1 MNGKR
6 LLAVAVACL
15 LVVAFMV
22 AGCGEETTTRSET
35 TMEVPQLDSGP
46 ISGNLDDGVWT
57 YLGIPYAEPP
67 VGELRWKEPQPVTA
81 WEDVLECDDFGPA
94 CPQNAWPYPVL
105 SGIMDVGAT
114 SEDCLYLNVWTPA
127 ESPEEGLPVMVWI
140 HGGGFTTGAGN
151 IPIYNGRNLAEQGV
165 VVVNFNYRLGPFGFL
180 ALPELSQESP
190 NGVSGNYGMLDQIAA
205 LEWVR
210 DNINVFGGDP
220 DNVTIF
226 GESAGGASVC
236 YLMASPLAEG
246 LFERAIV
253 ESGGFMDF
261 GMPSGDDGGTLEDAE
276 MTGRQIARDLGAN
289 DADDVLAAM
298 REVTPEA
305 LLEAAS
311 EQTNVLGMMNMGPVV
326 DGWFLTDAP
335 SAVFAA
341 GEQQDVPLLIG
352 TNANE
357 GAYFAPD
364 MTQQQYELL
373 FDYVYGEYADQVY
386 ALFPADT
393 PEQVKPAF
401 SELLTAMG
409 FAAGSKFAAATT
421 ADIGAP
427 VYLYKFT
434 KVSSDPGLEPLG
446 AFHGLEIT
454 YVFGN
459 FDQVQQVTP
468 TAEDIALSEAMMAY
482 WTNFAATGDPNG
494 QGLPEWPAFTI
505 DTDLYQEL
513 GVNVSTQTGYY
524 PQAYELVLQIN
535 GM

>member
-1 MNGKR
+1 MNKKR
-6 LLAVAVACL
+6 ILSIAVACL
-15 LVVAFMV
+15 LAAALMV
-22 AGCGEETTTRSET
+22 AGCGEETTTRGET
-35 TMEVPQLDSGP
+35 TMEVPQLDAGP
-46 ISGNLDDGVWT
+46 ISGTLDNGVWT

-67 VGELRWKEPQPVTA
+67 VGELRWKEPQPVA
-81 WEDVLECDDFGPA
+81 SWEDVLACDEFGPA
-94 CPQNAWPYPVL
+94 CPQNPWPYPVL

-127 ESPEEGLPVMVWI
+127 ESPDESLPVMVWI

-151 IPIYNGRNLAEQGV
+151 ISIYNGRNLAEQGV

-205 LEWVR
+205 LEWVQQ
-210 DNINVFGGDP
+210 NIEVFGGDP
-220 DNVTIF
+220 NSVTIF

-236 YLMASPLAEG
+236 DLMASPLADG
-246 LFERAIV
+246 LFHGAIV

-261 GMPSGDDGGTLEDAE
+261 GMPSGDDGGTLKDAE
-276 MTGRQIARDLGAN
+276 QVGQQIARDLGAN

-298 REVTPEA
+298 REATPEA

-311 EQTNVLGMMNMGPVV
+311 EQTNALGMMEMGPVV

-341 GEQQDVPLLIG
+341 GEQQDIPLLIG

-373 FDYVYGEYADQVY
+373 LNFVYGEFADQVY

-401 SELLTAMG
+401 TELLTEMG
-409 FAAGSKFAAATT
+409 FASGSKYAAACM
-421 ADIGAP
+421 ANVGAP
-427 VYLYKFT
+427 AYLYKFT
-434 KVSSDPGLEPLG
+434 MTNSDPRLQPLG
-446 AFHGLEIT
+446 AFHGIEIT
-454 YVFGN
+454 FVFGN
-459 FDQVQQVTP
+459 AEQVQQVTP

-482 WTNFAATGDPNG
+482 WTNFAAAGDPNG
-494 QGLPEWPAFTI
+494 EGVPEWPAFTI
-505 DTDLYQEL
+505 ETDQYQEL
-513 GVNVSTQTGYY
+513 GATVSTQTGYY
-524 PQAYELVLQIN
+524 PQAYDLVLQIN
-535 GM
+535 GL